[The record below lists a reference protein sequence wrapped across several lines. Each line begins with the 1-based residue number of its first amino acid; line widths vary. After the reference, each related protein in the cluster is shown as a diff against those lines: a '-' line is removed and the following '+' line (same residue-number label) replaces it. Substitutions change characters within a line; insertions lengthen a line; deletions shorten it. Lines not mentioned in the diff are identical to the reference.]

1 MSAEFMVPL
10 ILTDLEGLEERK
22 NENCLV
28 YKFDWVNFFMIGFTK
43 IGNSNSHNL
52 FLISG
57 LTIQSIAVVMYYISK
72 FKGDRA

>member
-1 MSAEFMVPL
+1 MKIAWYINL
-10 ILTDLEGLEERK
+10 IGLIFS
-22 NENCLV
+22 V
-28 YKFDWVNFFMIGFTK
+28 IGFTK